1 MTDDDRQRLIEE
13 ELFRKKVLN
22 AIAETENS
30 YKGLGARIWSIANSE
45 IVKGA
50 LLSVVAILLTY
61 WIQHNE
67 ADRLASKQKEERAV
81 QAQAEAAEKQRLQ
94 ASLRIEKEV
103 KYVTSIMEY
112 IDQPGPKLTLI
123 VGMASR
129 LVAAEEMSPE
139 IEVLLKGVV
148 AQYVEDPTKGGKA
161 AAQQAVRAIDS
172 ATRQQTQAVLLTSTE
187 AVALPQVPQTQ
198 APSPDALCKGR
209 RAGSSPA
216 RVYIQYST
224 HGAVQA
230 SLVRVAL
237 DKACFLAPGIE
248 DVTGKATSP
257 KTTEVRM
264 FSKDG
269 DTLNEA
275 AQIKALIEEAV
286 PSLEGKVQLTYVNPT
301 WAKAPLPRRLYEVW
315 FGTEE

>member
-1 MTDDDRQRLIEE
+1 MQ
-13 ELFRKKVLN
+13 
-22 AIAETENS
+22 
-30 YKGLGARIWSIANSE
+30 AR
-45 IVKGA
+45 
-50 LLSVVAILLTY
+50 
-61 WIQHNE
+61 
-67 ADRLASKQKEERAV
+67 
-81 QAQAEAAEKQRLQ
+81 AEAAEKQRLQ

-112 IDQPGPKLTLI
+112 IDKPGPQLTLI

-148 AQYVEDPTKGGKA
+148 AHYVEDPSKGDKA

-172 ATRQQTQAVLLTSTE
+172 ATRQQTQAVLLTATE
-187 AVALPQVPQTQ
+187 AVAPPQVLQTQ
-198 APSPDALCKGR
+198 TPLSDELCKSR

-224 HGAVQA
+224 RGAVQA
-230 SLVRVAL
+230 SLVRAAL
-237 DKACFLAPGIE
+237 DKACFLAPGVE
-248 DVTGKATSP
+248 DVTGKAVSP

-264 FSKDG
+264 FAKDG

-275 AQIKALIEEAV
+275 AQIKALIEKAV
-286 PSLEGKVQLTYVNPT
+286 PSLEGKVPLTYVNPT
-301 WAKAPLPRRLYEVW
+301 WAKAPVPRRLYEVW
-315 FGTEE
+315 FGTDE

>member
-1 MTDDDRQRLIEE
+1 MTDDDKQRLIEE
-13 ELFRKKVLN
+13 ELFRRKVLN

-30 YKGLGARIWSIANSE
+30 HKGLGARIWSVANSE

-50 LLSVVAILLTY
+50 LLSVVAIMLTY
-61 WIQHNE
+61 WIQHSE
-67 ADRLASKQKEERAV
+67 AVRLESKQKEERAV
-81 QAQAEAAEKQRLQ
+81 QAKTEQAEKERQK

-103 KYVTSIMEY
+103 KYVTSIMDY
-112 IDQPGPKLTLI
+112 IDRPGPQLTLI
-123 VGMASR
+123 IGMASR
-129 LVAAEEMSPE
+129 LVAVEEMSPE

-148 AQYVEDPTKGGKA
+148 AQYGEDPSKVDKV

-187 AVALPQVPQTQ
+187 AVAPPQAPQTQ
-198 APSPDALCKGR
+198 APSSDTLCQGR

-237 DKACFLAPGIE
+237 DKACFLAPGVE

-257 KTTEVRM
+257 KITEVRM
-264 FSKDG
+264 FAKDG

-286 PSLEGKVQLTYVNPT
+286 PSLEGKVRLTYVNPT

-315 FGTEE
+315 FGTDE